1 MRALTIRQPYAWAIM
16 QGEKDV
22 ENRVW
27 NTPFRGRFWVHAG
40 SYRWPRETD
49 WKDLLF
55 GIDDV
60 PDQDE
65 LPRGAILGTVELVD
79 VVHGYESVWAEPGNY
94 WHWVLAN
101 PEPLAEPILGAKGR
115 QGWWKFDERTQQ

>member
-1 MRALTIRQPYAWAIM
+1 M

-27 NTPFRGRFWVHAG
+27 NAHFRGRFWVHAG
-40 SYRWPRETD
+40 AYRWPRDAD

-55 GIDDV
+55 GVDDV

-65 LPRGAILGTVELVD
+65 LPRGAILGTVKLVD

-94 WHWVLAN
+94 WHWILAN
-101 PEPLAEPILGAKGR
+101 PEPLAEPILGVKGR
-115 QGWWKFDERTQQ
+115 QGWWEFDEQTQP